1 MYNLTVNDF
10 DREVFEK
17 ELRSFLPEEIVDI
30 HTHIWKSD
38 LPRQGCPNGGS
49 TWVDRVADEMS
60 GDELMDTYRRL
71 FPGKKVTPLVFGG
84 CNHVIAESNG
94 YVYGEQ
100 ARFGFPIL
108 TRTEYSM
115 TGEELAAEVH
125 AHGSLGLKPYQTNCP
140 PYIPAGEI
148 RIFDFLPEEH
158 LAEADRHGWIVMLH
172 IARSARLRDAVNL
185 AQLMEIERKY
195 PNARLVVAHIGRA
208 YSRQDIG
215 DAFEILKN
223 TENMMFDFTANLCDD
238 AICACIEAV
247 GCDRLMFGSDLPIA
261 SMRMYRVTDETG
273 WYKNVVPR
281 GLYGDVSGDA
291 HMQESDE
298 QNITLMIYEQ
308 LRAFHRVAQKL
319 HLSDAE
325 IEKILYG
332 NAQKLLTDARRDIYG
347 K

>member
-1 MYNLTVNDF
+1 MYNLTVNDY
-10 DREVFEK
+10 DREVYEK
-17 ELRSFLPEEIVDI
+17 ELKSFLPEEFIDI
-30 HTHIWKSD
+30 HTHIWSSKLS
-38 LPRQGCPNGGS
+38 RQGNPNGGS

-60 GDELMDTYRRL
+60 GDELMDTYRQL
-71 FPGKKVTPLVFGG
+71 FPDNKITPLVFGG
-84 CNHVIAESNG
+84 CNHVIAESNA
-94 YVYGEQ
+94 YVYEAQ
-100 ARFGFPIL
+100 QRYGFPIL

-140 PYIPAGEI
+140 PYIPADEI
-148 RIFDFLPEEH
+148 RIFDFLPESH
-158 LAEADRHGWIVMLH
+158 LAEANRYGWIVMLH
-172 IARSARLRDAVNL
+172 IARSARLRDKVNL

-195 PNARLVVAHIGRA
+195 PNVKLVVAHIGRA
-208 YSRQDIG
+208 YSKQDIG

-223 TENMMFDFTANLCDD
+223 TKNMYFDFTANLCDD
-238 AICACIEAV
+238 AISACIEAV
-247 GCDRLMFGSDLPIA
+247 GCKRLMFGSDLPIA

-291 HMQESDE
+291 HIQESDE

-308 LRAFHRVAQKL
+308 LRSLRRVAQQL
-319 HLSDAE
+319 HLSDSQ
-325 IEKILYG
+325 IEDIMFG
-332 NAQKLLTDARRDIYG
+332 NSKKLLDDARRDVYG